1 MKVMTFGGMNKQ
13 FSHLFSLCLLVC
25 VACERTKQRRITT
38 AFYHWQTTFQ
48 ITPKENE
55 YLDSIGCRKLYVKVL
70 DIGVGEASGVVEPYS
85 RLNIKDTIRLYRYE
99 IVPVI
104 FITNAVFKQIGPQ
117 KTDWLVEKTATAL
130 ASFPF
135 EKNAREIQFDCD
147 WTASTREA
155 FFLFL
160 KKMQQALPEKRL
172 SATIRLH
179 QYKFPQQTG
188 VPPVARGMLMFYNTG
203 DIESD
208 TTENSIFNLQ
218 DAKKYVQGAPKH
230 YPLPLDLALPVF
242 SWTLVY
248 REGEFWKIING
259 VPADLRAI
267 LPVLKRF
274 SPDAMRLQVKKGT
287 FLSGHYLRPGDRL
300 RVETVSEDMLLQAA
314 GLAAQTD
321 LAETA
326 SLAFFHLDTVAI
338 RHFSPKLMHTVC
350 QKTGFPDNE

>member
-1 MKVMTFGGMNKQ
+1 MNH
-13 FSHLFSLCLLVC
+13 FLTLFLIGIFCIH
-25 VACERTKQRRITT
+25 VACRQTKQRNITS
-38 AFYHWQTTFQ
+38 AFYHWQTIFEMTAE
-48 ITPKENE
+48 END
-55 YLDSIGCRKLYVKVL
+55 YLDSVGCKKLYVKVL
-70 DIGVGEASGVVEPYS
+70 DVGLNAASGAVEPYS
-85 RLNIKDTIRLYRYE
+85 RLEMKDTSGLRRYE

-104 FITNAVFKQIGPQ
+104 FITNAVFKKTGPE
-117 KTDWLVEKTATAL
+117 KTDWLVEKIAGSL
-130 ASFPF
+130 AAFPF
-135 EKNAREIQFDCD
+135 EKTVREVQFDCD

-160 KKMQQALPEKRL
+160 KKMKKALPEKRL

-203 DIESD
+203 DIESE
-208 TTENSIFNLQ
+208 TTENSILNLR
-218 DAKKYVQGAPKH
+218 DAEKYVHGAPAQ

-259 VPADLRAI
+259 VPPDLRDTA
-267 LPVLKRF
+267 RF
-274 SPDAMRLQVKKGT
+274 ETFSSDPTHLQVKKGT

-300 RVETVSEDMLLQAA
+300 RVETISEDLLLEAA
-314 GLAAQTD
+314 GLAARTD
-321 LAETA
+321 LAEDAT
-326 SLAFFHLDTVAI
+326 LAFFHLDTAAI
-338 RHFSPKLMHTVC
+338 RNFSPKLMHTVC